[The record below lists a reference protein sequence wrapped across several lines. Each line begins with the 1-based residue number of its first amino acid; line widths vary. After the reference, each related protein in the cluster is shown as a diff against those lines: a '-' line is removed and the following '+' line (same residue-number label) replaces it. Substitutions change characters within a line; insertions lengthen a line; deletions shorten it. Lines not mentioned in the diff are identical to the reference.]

1 MVFHIQ
7 QSLCAGPVKPI
18 LAQSGKLRAQALA
31 HFVHILLAQ
40 AVKLRHLGAGD
51 PFLAD

>member
-18 LAQSGKLRAQALA
+18 LAQGGKLGAQALA
-31 HFVHILLAQ
+31 HGVHMLLAQ
-40 AVKLRHLGAGD
+40 ALELRHLGAGD